1 MNRISSLVIALMLT
15 VTTMGTG
22 SLKENNSEE
31 QIFGTNTVA
40 LDGANDT
47 IDRTNT
53 FPFDVLFN
61 DYHEYH
67 EVVSELQMFAADYPD
82 IVEIYTLT
90 DMIPAGATWQGN
102 EIYGVKISDNVAN
115 EPDYYDDP
123 DEETLFIVG
132 NHHAREW
139 MSVVTPLYFVYYLTH
154 FYGMEPTDNDG
165 DGLINEDMIDGVD
178 NDGDGEQG
186 GRVDE
191 FGRALFDGIDNDGDG
206 IIDEGIDE
214 DPSEA
219 RVTYLVNHRET
230 WVVPILNPDGYMYDR
245 EDPDRLWRKNMRD
258 NNEND
263 RYGDACDGVDINRNY
278 PFEWSHNT
286 QLTALI
292 GDDLEPEFTVD
303 DDNPCSDVYHGP
315 RDQYDDDGD
324 CDDDPATAIL
334 CDTPITG
341 GLGDQNTQTGVDE
354 DPPDAQHTDDDNDG
368 MVDEDREGGFSEPE
382 TQVIEYLTWRL
393 DIYEDYPQDKYLED
407 YQKDIKDGGCAPNYD
422 AACTATFRPN
432 WPDMFVTN
440 LDGKVIR
447 NYRTEAHDMK
457 HNFMNSISYHA
468 YSNLYIWPWGYKDQ
482 DPPHE
487 LYMENQVKPLMNVT
501 GYGNWKDD
509 GGYKVS
515 GDINDFL
522 YGMQGSFSYTVELN
536 AGTQGGLQGGFHAD
550 PLLIR
555 PTVRMHVL
563 TNIHFL
569 DKSPEARIG
578 QMFGSYNQI
587 GSDGIHSPEETMMPK
602 LSILSSKG
610 DAVSVGFQSDTAFSF
625 DKYYS
630 NDKFP
635 IQVLVENAQFMKKD
649 SIFLKYRNE
658 NMNEDEWAEVPMVCV
673 QNCDPKSYDGYNAS
687 AGFSI
692 PKRDS
697 IYKGYIPET
706 GESMNVQFY
715 AVAQDS
721 RLADQNFGG
730 YVTTGY
736 GPYEP
741 IEIFVDDIIGFGNP
755 IVDAIAV
762 MSMMGLMYGVVWGGL
777 YKTVGIATEAERRK
791 KEEDLE
797 EESKPKRANKKS
809 VAAIPKVK

>member
-1 MNRISSLVIALMLT
+1 MNRISSLAIALMLT
-15 VTTMGTG
+15 ITTMGTG
-22 SLKENNSEE
+22 SLEENNSEN
-31 QIFGTNTVA
+31 QIYATNSAA
-40 LDGANDT
+40 LDGGNDT

-67 EVVSELQMFAADYPD
+67 EVVSELQMFATEYPD

-90 DMIPAGATWQGN
+90 DIIPAGSTWQGN

-123 DEETLFIVG
+123 DEETLLIVG

-165 DGLINEDMIDGVD
+165 DGLINEDMIDGID

-230 WVVPILNPDGYMYDR
+230 WVIPILNPDGYMYDR
-245 EDPDRLWRKNMRD
+245 EDPSRFWRKNMRD
-258 NNEND
+258 NDQND
-263 RYGDACDGVDINRNY
+263 RYGGDCDGVDINRNY
-278 PFEWSHNT
+278 PFEWGHNT
-286 QLTALI
+286 QFTALI
-292 GDDLEPEFTVD
+292 GDDLEPEITVD

-315 RDQYDDDGD
+315 REQVDNDGD
-324 CDDDPATAIL
+324 CEL
-334 CDTPITG
+334 NCDVPLIG
-341 GLGDQNTQTGVDE
+341 IGDQNTQTGVDE
-354 DPPDAQHTDDDNDG
+354 DPPDAQHTDDDGDG
-368 MVDEDREGGFSEPE
+368 KIDEDREGGFSEPE

-393 DIYEDYPQDKYLED
+393 DIYDDYPQSSYLED
-407 YQKDIKDGGCAPNYD
+407 HQNGIKRD
-422 AACTATFRPN
+422 N
-432 WPDMFVTN
+432 WPEMFVMN
-440 LDGKVIR
+440 DDGKTIN
-447 NYRTEAHDMK
+447 NYRPEAHDMK

-515 GDINDFL
+515 GDINDYL

-536 AGTQGGLQGGFHAD
+536 AANQGGLEGGFHAD

-569 DKSPEARIG
+569 DESPEARIG

-587 GSDGIHSPEETMMPK
+587 GSDGIHSPQETMMPK

-610 DAVSVGFQSDTAFSF
+610 ETVGFQTDTDVSF
-625 DKYYS
+625 DDYYS

-635 IQVLVENAQFMKKD
+635 VEVLVENAQFMKKD

-658 NMNEDEWAEVPMVCV
+658 NMAEDEWDDVPMSCIK
-673 QNCDPKSYDGYNAS
+673 NCDSKSYDGYNAS

-697 IYKGYIPET
+697 VYKGYVPET
-706 GESMNVQFY
+706 GESMTVQFY

-736 GPYEP
+736 GASEP
-741 IEIFVDDIIGFGNP
+741 IEVFVDDIIGFGNP
-755 IVDAIAV
+755 VIDALAV
-762 MSMMGLMYGVVWGGL
+762 MFMMAIMYGVVWGGL
-777 YKTVGIATEAERRK
+777 YKTVGIATEAEKRK
-791 KEEDLE
+791 NAAEENLNRTPKKKA
-797 EESKPKRANKKS
+797 KPPAKGNINKVEKKA
-809 VAAIPKVK
+809 VAAVPKVK

>member
-1 MNRISSLVIALMLT
+1 MNRISSVTLAIMLT
-15 VTTMGTG
+15 LTTMSTG
-22 SLKENNSEE
+22 SVEINEFQEENNPFSGFE
-31 QIFGTNTVA
+31 T
-40 LDGANDT
+40 DGNDT
-47 IDRTNT
+47 LDRTNT
-53 FPFDVLFN
+53 FPFDVYFD

-67 EVVSELQMFAADYPD
+67 EVVSELQAFANDYPD
-82 IVEIYTLT
+82 IVEFYTLT
-90 DMIPAGATWQGN
+90 DMIPRGATWQNN
-102 EIYGVKISDNVAN
+102 EIVGVKISDNVAN

-139 MSVVTPLYFVYYLTH
+139 MSVVTPLYFVYFMTYY
-154 FYGMEPTDNDG
+154 YGEPPTDNDG
-165 DGLINEDMIDGVD
+165 DGLINEDMIDGID

-219 RVTYLVNHRET
+219 RVTYLVNNRET
-230 WVVPILNPDGYMYDR
+230 WIVPILNPDGYMYDR
-245 EDPDRLWRKNMRD
+245 EDPDRFWRKNMRD

-315 RDQYDDDGD
+315 RDQNDDDGD
-324 CDDDPATAIL
+324 CDDDPLTSAL
-334 CDTPITG
+334 CDGPIVG
-341 GLGDQNTQTGVDE
+341 GIGDQNTQTGVDE
-354 DPPDAQHTDDDNDG
+354 DPPDAQHKDDDNDG
-368 MVDEDREGGFSEPE
+368 MIDEDREGGFSEPE
-382 TQVIEYLTWRL
+382 TEVIEYLTWRL
-393 DIYEDYPQDKYLED
+393 DIYPDYPQEQYLED
-407 YQKDIKDGGCAPNYD
+407 YQNGIERD
-422 AACTATFRPN
+422 N
-432 WPDMFVTN
+432 WPEMFVTN

-501 GYGNWKDD
+501 GYGNWKDQ

-515 GDINDFL
+515 GDINDYL

-536 AGTQGGLQGGFHAD
+536 AANQGGLEGGFHAD

-555 PTVRMHVL
+555 PTVRMHLL

-569 DKSPEARIG
+569 DESPEARIG

-587 GSDGIHSPEETMMPK
+587 GSEGIYSPEDTMMPT
-602 LSILSSKG
+602 LTILSSKG
-610 DAVSVGFQSDTAFSF
+610 ESVGFQSDTDVSF
-625 DKYYS
+625 EKYYA
-630 NDKFP
+630 NDDFP
-635 IQVLVENAQFMKKD
+635 VKVLVENSQFMKKD
-649 SIFLKYRNE
+649 SIFLKYRND
-658 NMNEDEWAEVPMVCV
+658 NMMEGEWKEVPMICSE
-673 QNCDPKSYDGYNAS
+673 NCDVKAIGDVNSS
-687 AGFSI
+687 AGFNI
-692 PKRDS
+692 QKRDS
-697 IYKGYIPET
+697 VYKAYVPET
-706 GESMNVQFY
+706 EESMNVQFY

-721 RLADQNFGG
+721 RLASQNFGG

-736 GPYEP
+736 GASEP
-741 IEIFVDDIIGFGNP
+741 IEIFVDDIIGFGNG
-755 IVDAIAV
+755 IVDFFAVAI
-762 MSMMGLMYGVVWGGL
+762 MMGIIYGVVWGGL

-791 KEEDLE
+791 NEDDKVMNKAPKKKAKPPAKPPAKGNTGNI
-797 EESKPKRANKKS
+797 KPKT
-809 VAAIPKVK
+809 VAAIPKEG